1 MGLPVIR
8 EREEGADLFDEAAD
22 MVFLRRRGDRVA
34 PVGELLS
41 NPAGQTNDGCQVSCV
56 DWYGDARPIFVAGR
70 IFALLGYELV
80 EGVEVNGRLGERRRV
95 SFAPR
100 AADTPQ
106 D

>member
-1 MGLPVIR
+1 
-8 EREEGADLFDEAAD
+8 LFEQAAD
-22 MVFLRRRGDRVA
+22 MAFLRRRGDRVV

-41 NPAGQTNDGCQVSCV
+41 DPAGQEDDGCQVSCV

-70 IFALLGYELV
+70 VFALLGYELV
-80 EGVEVNGRLGERRRV
+80 EGVEVKGRLGERRRV

-100 AADTPQ
+100 SANAPQ

>member
-8 EREEGADLFDEAAD
+8 EREEGTDLFDESAD
-22 MVFLRRRGDRVA
+22 MAFLRRRGDRVA

-41 NPAGQTNDGCQVSCV
+41 NPAGQQDDGCQVSCV

-70 IFALLGYELV
+70 VFALLGYELV
-80 EGVEVNGRLGERRRV
+80 EGVEVNGRLGERRRI

-100 AADTPQ
+100 AASAPQ